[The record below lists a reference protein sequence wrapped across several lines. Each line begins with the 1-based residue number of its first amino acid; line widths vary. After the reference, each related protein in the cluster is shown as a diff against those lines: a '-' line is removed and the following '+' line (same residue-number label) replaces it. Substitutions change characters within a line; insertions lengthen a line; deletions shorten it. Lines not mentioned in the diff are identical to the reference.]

1 MIGQYFTA
9 FVTLVLGAQVS
20 EDLACITA
28 GEAVRRGALP
38 WSVAI
43 SACFIGIYVG
53 DLLLWLFGRV
63 VGQPLLSWRWMKSRL
78 SSAGGVSLRRGLD
91 DRLGWW
97 VFASRIVPGSRLP
110 VYLAIGA
117 VGRRPW
123 AFAGWA
129 FLAAAI
135 WSPLLVLGVAFLGK
149 AVAYPIQ
156 ATLGAGL
163 LAWLLAIASLLVLY
177 RLALLLATSDGRER
191 LTQKWEIL
199 RRWEFWPAWM
209 AYPPV
214 LLWIGWLAL
223 RHGGLRTVLFV
234 NPGIP
239 HSGVV
244 GESKFD
250 ILRQLRSTHVAR
262 SELIARGDLDSA
274 RAIAA
279 TFELPVILKPD
290 VGQRGAG
297 VRLARSVDDVVNY
310 VRRSPVP
317 TVVQAYHAG
326 PFEAGIFYYRLP
338 GESHGRVFSITD
350 KVFPEVVGN
359 GASTLREL
367 ILQDERRRIQ
377 SARFFA
383 RHHARL
389 DTVIPAGERVA
400 LALAGNH
407 CQGTLFRDGAH
418 LISPELE
425 RAVDAVART
434 FDGFHFGRF
443 DVRYADVEAF
453 REGRDFTIIE
463 LNGLTSESTN
473 VYDPSWSIW
482 RSYRVLMKQW
492 SIAFQIGAA
501 NRRALDGRG
510 VSVRALIAEVV
521 RYYRGEKADDL
532 SA

>member
-1 MIGQYFTA
+1 MGPYVSA
-9 FVTLVLGAQVS
+9 FVSLVLGAQLS

-28 GEAVRRGALP
+28 GEAVHRGALP
-38 WSVAI
+38 WSVAV
-43 SACFIGIYVG
+43 SACFVGIYVG
-53 DLLLWLFGRV
+53 DLLLWVVGRI
-63 VGQPLLSWRWMKSRL
+63 VGQPLLQWKWMKARL

-91 DRLGWW
+91 ERLGWW

-117 VGRRPW
+117 VGRRPL

-129 FLAAAI
+129 LLAAAI
-135 WSPLLVLGVAFLGK
+135 WAPLLVLGVALLGR

-156 ATLGAGL
+156 AALGAGL

-177 RLALLLATSDGRER
+177 RLTLLLATTGGRER
-191 LTQKWEIL
+191 LTQRWEIL

-262 SELIARGDLDSA
+262 SELIPRGDSDSA

-279 TFELPVILKPD
+279 TLELPVILKPD

-297 VRLARSVDDVVNY
+297 VRLARSVDDVVSY
-310 VRRSPVP
+310 VQRSPVA
-317 TVVQAYHAG
+317 TVVQPYHAG

-338 GESHGRVFSITD
+338 GEAHGRLFSITD
-350 KVFPEVVGN
+350 KVFPEVIGD
-359 GASTLREL
+359 GTSTLREL
-367 ILQDERRRIQ
+367 ILRDERRRIQ
-377 SARFFA
+377 SAKFFA
-383 RHHARL
+383 RHRDSL
-389 DTVIPAGERVA
+389 DTIIPAGERVA

-418 LISPELE
+418 LITPELE

-434 FDGFHFGRF
+434 FEGFHFGRF
-443 DVRYADVEAF
+443 DVRYSNVEGF
-453 REGRDFTIIE
+453 RAGHDFTIIE

-501 NRRALDGRG
+501 NRRTAGGRG
-510 VSVRALIAEVV
+510 VSVRALVAEMV
-521 RYYRGEKADDL
+521 RYYRGEKADEL